1 MDKHFC
7 DIRNSHCLPYL
18 ESAKQLPPTIIIV
31 DVGFRFPLSTS
42 VARSANLLY
51 LRTTEM
57 TFAVK
62 LLAVLLLLDPSD
74 PRGLMFHVDN
84 LLRQH

>member
-1 MDKHFC
+1 MTSE
-7 DIRNSHCLPYL
+7 NSHCLPYL

-31 DVGFRFPLSTS
+31 DVGIRFPLSTS

-62 LLAVLLLLDPSD
+62 LLAVLLLLDPLLD